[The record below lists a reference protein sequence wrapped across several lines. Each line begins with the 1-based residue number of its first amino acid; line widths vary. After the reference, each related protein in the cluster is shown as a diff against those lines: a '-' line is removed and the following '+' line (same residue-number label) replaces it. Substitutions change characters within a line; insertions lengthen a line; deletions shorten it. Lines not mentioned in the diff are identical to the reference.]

1 MEENHMNKHFHDSRY
16 YLARSAEHAKLGLGE
31 TLTPY
36 ATRLRAAVGRD
47 EEPEEEPT
55 RLEAVRE
62 ELLDLERKAEAQ
74 AREAAGSARATLS
87 RPGADEPVDA

>member
-1 MEENHMNKHFHDSRY
+1 MNKHFHDSRY
-16 YLARSAEHAKLGLGE
+16 YLSRAAEHAKLGLGE
-31 TLTPY
+31 TLEPS

-47 EEPEEEPT
+47 PEPEPEPT
-55 RLEAVRE
+55 PLEAVRE

-87 RPGADEPVDA
+87 SPAADESDGGQ